1 MSAGPFGST
10 SVRRLLALALAVAI
24 LAGPTTAEAQAL
36 KKNRRWLFAVG
47 AALAVGVPA
56 YSFNEGNTINSV
68 CTSRQC
74 VGIVAGIMGGA
85 VGYLIGW
92 ELDSRYSRR
101 MAAGPSLEYEFQNV
115 PLGLVPDRM
124 AGFAG
129 GAAVIGLG
137 GARVV
142 LRDGTV
148 LSRGSGVRGI
158 EDSAVLPD
166 LDLLVLSTF
175 SNLIGFPL
183 EDDSAQ
189 GQVVDEHG
197 GSTLEVIDNHLAVA
211 GADSLRLLQVQRQD
225 EDISLARISAFEQTD
240 FVTDITFSD
249 FGRVGW
255 VLAADRLCSFTPSLE
270 KLGEVALPAAGRSV
284 RAAGRRLAVAAGTR
298 GVFLLDATD
307 PRAPRVVSE
316 YTGVRFAYAAD
327 LAGDLLYVAAGPEGM
342 AVVDVSGSEPRVV
355 GVAREVRFVTD
366 VVVDGSGAVWILDRD
381 GQRLQIAELNVERVA
396 GATDPAR

>member
-1 MSAGPFGST
+1 MPAKLFGST
-10 SVRRLLALALAVAI
+10 CVRRTLALALAVAI

-36 KKNRRWLFAVG
+36 KRNRRWLFAVG
-47 AALAVGVPA
+47 VALAVGVSA
-56 YSFNEGNTINSV
+56 YSFNEGSTVNSV
-68 CTSRQC
+68 CSSREC
-74 VGIVAGIMGGA
+74 VGIVTGLMGGA
-85 VGYLIGW
+85 VGFLIGL
-92 ELDSRYSRR
+92 ELDSRYARR

-124 AGFAG
+124 SGFMG
-129 GAAVIGLG
+129 GAAVVGLG

-142 LRDGTV
+142 SRDGAV

-189 GQVVDEHG
+189 GQVVDERG
-197 GSTLEVIDNHLAVA
+197 GSTLEVFDRRLAVA
-211 GADSLRLLQVQRQD
+211 GADSLRLLQVRRQD
-225 EDISLARISAFEQTD
+225 DEISLARIGAFEQGD

-255 VLAADRLCSFTPSLE
+255 VLAGDRLSSYSPRLE
-270 KLGEVALPAAGRSV
+270 RLGEVVLPAAGRTV
-284 RAAGRRLAVAAGTR
+284 RAEGSRLAVAAGTR
-298 GVFLLDATD
+298 GVFLLDARD
-307 PRAPRVVSE
+307 PQAPRVVSE
-316 YTGVRFAYAAD
+316 YTGIRFAYAAD

-342 AVVDVSGSEPRVV
+342 AVVDMSGSEPRVM

-366 VVVDGSGAVWILDRD
+366 VVVDDSGAVWILDRD
-381 GQRLQIAELNVERVA
+381 KQLLQIAELNPERVA
-396 GATDPAR
+396 GGTDPAR

>member
-1 MSAGPFGST
+1 MLTGVIGST
-10 SVRRLLALALAVAI
+10 GIRRSLALVLTLAV
-24 LAGPTTAEAQAL
+24 LAGPEMAEAQAL

-47 AALAVGVPA
+47 AAIAVGVSA
-56 YSFNEGNTINSV
+56 YSFNEGSSVNSV
-68 CTSRQC
+68 CTSKAC
-74 VGIVAGIMGGA
+74 VGIVAGIMGGT
-85 VGYLIGW
+85 VGFLIGS

-124 AGFAG
+124 SGFAS
-129 GAAVIGLG
+129 GAAVVGLG

-148 LSRGSGVRGI
+148 LSRGARVRGI
-158 EDSAVLPD
+158 EDSAVLPA

-189 GQVVDEHG
+189 GQVIDERG
-197 GSTLEVIDNHLAVA
+197 GGTMEVFAGQLAVA
-211 GADSLRLLQVQRQD
+211 GADSLRLLQVGRQED
-225 EDISLARISAFEQTD
+225 EIFLERLGAFEQTD
-240 FVTDITFSD
+240 FVTDMTFSD
-249 FGRVGW
+249 FGRIGW
-255 VLAADRLCSFTPSLE
+255 LLVEDRLSSYSPGLE
-270 KLGEVALPAAGRSV
+270 RLGEVVLPASGRTV
-284 RAAGRRLAVAAGTR
+284 RAAGSRLAVAAGSR
-298 GVFLLDATD
+298 GVFLLDAAD
-307 PRAPRVVSE
+307 PTAPRVVSE

-366 VVVDGSGAVWILDRD
+366 VVVDDSGAVWILDRD
-381 GQRLQIAELNVERVA
+381 GQRVQIAELDLQHVA